1 MALFDRSASLVTG
14 PLGCY
19 AAGFAAD
26 LAARGWSTD
35 SIYRHLRLMR
45 ELSAWMSDQ
54 GVDAGQLSPSAAE
67 RFVPVVRVRCRRL
80 ASVRALAPMLEYLRG
95 RGVLREPGVAPE
107 SERDALLAAYQ
118 RYPRGERGLS
128 EATVRT
134 YAWFAAAFLDKVGDP
149 LREVLARLTG
159 PDVLGILERQLKSQ
173 PRRRSAA
180 GAVLTAQVA
189 RSVLRFL
196 HASGLV
202 PRDLAPAVPRV
213 ARWRLAGL
221 PARVDA
227 ATMSALLD
235 SCDRATEVGRRDYA
249 VLLVYV
255 RLGLRSADMARLT
268 LDDFDWRAGE
278 VTIRGKGGRTDVFPL
293 PWDVG
298 EAVAGYLRERRHVA
312 GRAVFR
318 TVLPPFRGLAPSG
331 LGAVVRQ
338 ACRRAGVPE
347 CGPHTLRHSLASGLL
362 AAGASLPEVGEIL
375 RHSDPRTTAI
385 YAKVDRTALA
395 ALVRPWP
402 ALAEAAS

>member
-1 MALFDRSASLVTG
+1 MALFDRSVSWVTG
-14 PLGCY
+14 PLACY
-19 AAGFAAD
+19 AAGFAAE
-26 LAARGWSTD
+26 LATRGWSTD

-45 ELSAWMSDQ
+45 ELSAWMSEQ
-54 GVDAGQLSPSAAE
+54 GLGAGQLSPAEAE
-67 RFVPVVRVRCRRL
+67 RFVPVMRGTRRL
-80 ASVRALAPMLEYLRG
+80 VSVKGLAPVLGYLREQ
-95 RGVLREPGVAPE
+95 GVLPEPDAAPA
-107 SERDALLAAYQ
+107 SERDALLLAYQ
-118 RYPRGERGLS
+118 QYLRGERGLS

-134 YAWFAAAFLDKVGDP
+134 YTWFAAAFLDKAGDP
-149 LREVLARLTG
+149 LREVLAGLTG
-159 PDVLGILERQLKSQ
+159 PDLLALLERQLRSQ
-173 PRRRSAA
+173 PRRRSA
-180 GAVLTAQVA
+180 GSAVLTAQVA

-202 PRDLAPAVPRV
+202 PRDLALAVPRV

-227 ATMSALLD
+227 ATMTALLD
-235 SCDRATEVGRRDYA
+235 SCDRATETGRRDYA
-249 VLLVYV
+249 VLLIYA
-255 RLGLRSADMARLT
+255 RLGLRSADVARLT

-293 PWDVG
+293 PWGVG
-298 EAVAGYLRERRHVA
+298 EAVAGYLRDRRHAA
-312 GRAVFR
+312 GRAVFL
-318 TVLPPFRGLAPSG
+318 TVLPPIRGLAANG
-331 LGAVVRQ
+331 LGAVVHQ

-347 CGPHTLRHSLASGLL
+347 RGPHTLRHSLASGLL

-402 ALAEAAS
+402 ARAEAAS

>member
-1 MALFDRSASLVTG
+1 MALFDRSVSRVTG
-14 PLGCY
+14 PLAFY

-26 LAARGWSTD
+26 LATRGWGTD
-35 SIYRHLRLMR
+35 SIYRHLWLMR
-45 ELSAWMSDQ
+45 DLSAWMSAEGLD
-54 GVDAGQLSPSAAE
+54 VGQLSPAAAE
-67 RFVPVVRVRCRRL
+67 RFVPVGRVRRRL
-80 ASVRALAPMLEYLRG
+80 ASVRALAPVLEYLRG
-95 RGVLREPGVAPE
+95 CGVLPEQGAAPAG
-107 SERDALLAAYQ
+107 ERDALLAAYLE
-118 RYPRGERGLS
+118 YLRGERGLS

-134 YAWFAAAFLDKVGDP
+134 YAWFAAAFLNSVGDP
-149 LREVLARLTG
+149 LPEVLAGLTG
-159 PDVLGILERQLKSQ
+159 PDVLRILERQLRSQ

-196 HASGLV
+196 HAGGLV

-221 PARVDA
+221 PARIDA
-227 ATMSALLD
+227 ATMTALLD
-235 SCDRATEVGRRDYA
+235 SCDRATEAGRRDYA
-249 VLLVYV
+249 VLLLYG

-268 LDDFDWRAGE
+268 LDDFGWRAGE

-298 EAVAGYLRERRHVA
+298 EAVAGYLRERCHSA
-312 GRAVFR
+312 GRAVFL
-318 TVLPPFRGLAPSG
+318 TVLPPFRGLAANG
-331 LGAVVRQ
+331 LGAIVHQ

-395 ALVRPWP
+395 SLVRPWP
-402 ALAEAAS
+402 GPTAAAP